1 MSRRN
6 KDQAGN
12 TEAAAAEDTETLDV
26 AAMFR
31 QLTQQIADAA
41 RTSADAARTMEQ
53 QIADAART
61 SADAARTTEEAARA
75 SAEALRADIAEA
87 ARKSAEAARTTEE
100 AARTSAA
107 ALRADIAD
115 AARTTAET
123 LTAKLQEQSN
133 RFEEQS
139 RRLEEQIA
147 SQLRG
152 EISRLEGGIDREV
165 TAANGRIDELRR
177 EVERHN
183 AAIADS
189 QGQVGSQL
197 SLLAN
202 RLDSVQRELYTRVQS
217 VEAARS
223 ADSVAT
229 RDQLPLAPSPT
240 PSVSGGE
247 VVRKLKVRPHQYDG
261 RSSWV
266 GYYLQFETICRMNDW
281 SPRERADNLA
291 VCLTGSAVSVLTN
304 LSVEERTSY
313 DLLVAA
319 LNRRFNEGHS
329 VELARVSL
337 DGRRKTR
344 NESLTQYGSDVLTL
358 TLAAYPTIAA
368 EATDVIARQHY
379 VSGLDNSELRKQLK
393 LCRPATLADM
403 ISTAVE
409 LEAIMSSEAGHSA
422 QARSAVR
429 IVSEQSGASSESG
442 DQFVRRYNG
451 VERRRNWR
459 GRNDR
464 RADNYDQ
471 RVPRERHVSDEQRSP
486 RSEPRAERTGQSQAE
501 GGRRSTSGSPSRHR
515 RAGCYYCGDR
525 SHVIRF
531 CERRIAD
538 NSRRSNDQPNPL
550 N

>member
-240 PSVSGGE
+240 TSVSGG
-247 VVRKLKVRPHQYDG
+247 G
-261 RSSWV
+261 
-266 GYYLQFETICRMNDW
+266 
-281 SPRERADNLA
+281 
-291 VCLTGSAVSVLTN
+291 GSTKA
-304 LSVEERTSY
+304 
-313 DLLVAA
+313 
-319 LNRRFNEGHS
+319 
-329 VELARVSL
+329 
-337 DGRRKTR
+337 
-344 NESLTQYGSDVLTL
+344 
-358 TLAAYPTIAA
+358 
-368 EATDVIARQHY
+368 
-379 VSGLDNSELRKQLK
+379 
-393 LCRPATLADM
+393 
-403 ISTAVE
+403 
-409 LEAIMSSEAGHSA
+409 
-422 QARSAVR
+422 
-429 IVSEQSGASSESG
+429 
-442 DQFVRRYNG
+442 
-451 VERRRNWR
+451 
-459 GRNDR
+459 
-464 RADNYDQ
+464 
-471 RVPRERHVSDEQRSP
+471 
-486 RSEPRAERTGQSQAE
+486 
-501 GGRRSTSGSPSRHR
+501 
-515 RAGCYYCGDR
+515 
-525 SHVIRF
+525 
-531 CERRIAD
+531 
-538 NSRRSNDQPNPL
+538 
-550 N
+550 